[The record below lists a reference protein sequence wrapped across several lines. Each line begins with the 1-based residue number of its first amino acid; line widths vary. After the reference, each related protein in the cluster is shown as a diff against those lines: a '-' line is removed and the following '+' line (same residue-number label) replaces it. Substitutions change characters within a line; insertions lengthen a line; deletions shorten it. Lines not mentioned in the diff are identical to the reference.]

1 MGWAHRLMA
10 GGYVP
15 EPDRQLCWWLEVV
28 SWRGMDED
36 VYRSQSLIALL
47 SAAVGELADS
57 SELFWL
63 STGGC
68 MYCCGSGR

>member
-1 MGWAHRLMA
+1 
-10 GGYVP
+10 
-15 EPDRQLCWWLEVV
+15 
-28 SWRGMDED
+28 MDED

-47 SAAVGELADS
+47 SATVGDLADS

-68 MYCCGSGR
+68 MSCCGSGR